1 MYNVRGMSWL
11 PMFDPISDVLFK
23 WYEKVGSKVFFGIIS
38 ETKCKFIQYKTL
50 VMQRVASSIPDY
62 ECILYTL

>member
-1 MYNVRGMSWL
+1 MYYVRETSWL
-11 PMFDPISDVLFK
+11 PIFDPISDVHFK
-23 WYEKVGSKVFFGIIS
+23 WYEKVWSKVLFGIIS
-38 ETKCKFIQYKTL
+38 ETKRKFIQYKTL